1 MTGDQWPLSRLFN
14 WRRPTDARLSFR
26 ACFSID
32 RFIRSTKIRAKKN
45 APLSGKEWFFRIFGK
60 CDFEFLSFS
69 FFFFLEMLT
78 PLEKVSSMHN
88 AMEIACICYVYG
100 RRFKSIYSSDI
111 VHLILHL
118 MWLISICHHYK
129 KQETNAILRKMKI
142 RLNRYDYQSVELNVE
157 SSFAKYLTFNQK
169 TSAAIKKE
177 RIKLYL

>member
-32 RFIRSTKIRAKKN
+32 RFIRSTKIRAKKRTLIWRRVIFQN
-45 APLSGKEWFFRIFGK
+45 FRKVRFRVPL
-60 CDFEFLSFS
+60 
-69 FFFFLEMLT
+69 FFFLFFIWKCWLLSKKCRACVMLW
-78 PLEKVSSMHN
+78 KS
-88 AMEIACICYVYG
+88 VYG

-142 RLNRYDYQSVELNVE
+142 RLNRYAYQSVKRWIFIRKILNVQ
-157 SSFAKYLTFNQK
+157 SKNKCSN
-169 TSAAIKKE
+169 
-177 RIKLYL
+177 

>member
-32 RFIRSTKIRAKKN
+32 RFIRSTKIRAKKRTLIWRRVIFQN
-45 APLSGKEWFFRIFGK
+45 FRKVRFQVPL
-60 CDFEFLSFS
+60 
-69 FFFFLEMLT
+69 FFFLFFFWKCWLLSKKCRACVMLW
-78 PLEKVSSMHN
+78 KS
-88 AMEIACICYVYG
+88 VYG

-129 KQETNAILRKMKI
+129 KQETNVILRKMKI
-142 RLNRYDYQSVELNVE
+142 RLNRYAYQSVKRWIFIRKILNVQ
-157 SSFAKYLTFNQK
+157 SKNKCSN
-169 TSAAIKKE
+169 
-177 RIKLYL
+177 

>member
-32 RFIRSTKIRAKKN
+32 RFIRSTKIRAKKRTLIWRRVIFQN
-45 APLSGKEWFFRIFGK
+45 FRKVRFRVPL
-60 CDFEFLSFS
+60 
-69 FFFFLEMLT
+69 FFFLFFIWKCWLLSKKCRACVMLW
-78 PLEKVSSMHN
+78 KS
-88 AMEIACICYVYG
+88 VYG

-111 VHLILHL
+111 VHLILRL

-142 RLNRYDYQSVELNVE
+142 RLNRYDYQSVKRWIFIRKILNVQ
-157 SSFAKYLTFNQK
+157 SKNKCSN
-169 TSAAIKKE
+169 
-177 RIKLYL
+177 

>member
-32 RFIRSTKIRAKKN
+32 RFIRSTKIRAKKRTLIWRRVIFQN
-45 APLSGKEWFFRIFGK
+45 FRKVRFRVP
-60 CDFEFLSFS
+60 
-69 FFFFLEMLT
+69 FFFFLFFIWKCWLLSKKCRACVMLR
-78 PLEKVSSMHN
+78 KS
-88 AMEIACICYVYG
+88 VYG

-142 RLNRYDYQSVELNVE
+142 RLNRYDYQSVKRWIFIRKILNVQ
-157 SSFAKYLTFNQK
+157 SKNKCSN
-169 TSAAIKKE
+169 
-177 RIKLYL
+177 